1 MSRKALS
8 FWQMLEQDVVILV
21 PVGMESPH
29 PKDVTLLEALQLKG
43 VRGDQKSKIMS
54 YRGSLKEFGGVNL
67 EKKCL
72 SSRKQCYKFNCSL
85 QWLGM
90 GLKKISITLK
100 IQHES
105 WGGFPVVRAVKYW
118 HRPSKRRDKASTGI
132 LPRERSIGLWSH
144 KRHG

>member
-1 MSRKALS
+1 MSRKALL

-21 PVGMESPH
+21 PVGMESPR

-72 SSRKQCYKFNCSL
+72 GSRKQCYKFNCSL

-90 GLKKISITLK
+90 GFKKISITLK

-105 WGGFPVVRAVKYW
+105 
-118 HRPSKRRDKASTGI
+118 
-132 LPRERSIGLWSH
+132 
-144 KRHG
+144 